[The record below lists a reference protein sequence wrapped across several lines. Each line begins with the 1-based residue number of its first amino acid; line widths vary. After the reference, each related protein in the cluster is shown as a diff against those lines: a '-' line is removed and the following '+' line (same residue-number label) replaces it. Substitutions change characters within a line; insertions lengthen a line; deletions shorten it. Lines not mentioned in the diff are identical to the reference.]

1 MHGPPLVGWLL
12 VAVTGGTSLF
22 CLLRMRGAGREERR
36 AAGGEALMGLGMAV
50 MAVPWAQ
57 PSAASGSRSLG
68 PVLLAVFFTAA
79 GLRSALLVRAP
90 GRGVHRAH
98 HAHHVVGAAAMVY
111 MALAMMPTGGG
122 HGGTAHGPAGV
133 PALTGALLVYFA
145 VSALCAAPRLIP
157 AAGPVIAGLTWPLPV
172 AAPAAPGPEALLDP
186 AGVRDHPA
194 ASASASASAD
204 PAGTGRGPAR
214 CTDAGADTGTGA
226 RCRGTGGSRGPV
238 PAGVPTGVPAEVRQG
253 VCPPGIGAACQVAMA
268 IGMFAM
274 LLTL

>member
-12 VAVTGGTSLF
+12 VAVTGGTGLF
-22 CLLRMRGAGREERR
+22 CLLRMRGAGREVRR

-57 PSAASGSRSLG
+57 PSAAPGSRPLG

-111 MALAMMPTGGG
+111 MALAMTPTGGG
-122 HGGTAHGPAGV
+122 HGGMAHGPAGV

-145 VSALCAAPRLIP
+145 ASALCAAPRLIP
-157 AAGPVIAGLTWPLPV
+157 AAGPVNAGLTRPLPV
-172 AAPAAPGPEALLDP
+172 AASPAAPGPEALLDP
-186 AGVRDHPA
+186 AGVRDSPA
-194 ASASASASAD
+194 ASASAG
-204 PAGTGRGPAR
+204 PAGTGRGPGR

-238 PAGVPTGVPAEVRQG
+238 PAGVPAEVRQG
-253 VCPPGIGAACQVAMA
+253 MCPPGIGAACQVAMA